1 MGNRKLT
8 LIEQLRQI
16 QEKEESILNELED
29 IILEEI
35 DENNE
40 NEDI

>member
-16 QEKEESILNELED
+16 HEKEESILNELED

>member
-35 DENNE
+35 EENNE
-40 NEDI
+40 YECI